1 MITLLRFHRL
11 ELDLRALGYGPTIEW
26 SEAIAPANSADDFAA
41 RIIYVIC
48 NSGLKATVAGP
59 IYQRCMVAV
68 SSGTSAASVF
78 GHLGKSRAIDNIWH
92 AREELFR
99 RHLAENGK
107 VDDFEAL
114 PWIGPVTKHH
124 LAKNLGH
131 DTAKPDVHLERLA
144 RGDRT
149 TTHTLCR
156 RLARQSGYRVATVD
170 SILWRACADGILS
183 SREYEMNG
191 WRAAYRGVA
200 VLRA

>member
-1 MITLLRFHRL
+1 MITLLRFRRL
-11 ELDLRALGYGPTIEW
+11 ELDLRAMGYGPTIEW
-26 SEAIAPANSADDFAA
+26 SEAIAPANSADDYAG

-59 IYQRCMVAV
+59 IYHRCMVAV
-68 SSGTSAASVF
+68 SNGTSAASVF
-78 GHLGKSRAIDNIWH
+78 GHPGKSRAIDSIWH

-99 RHLAENGK
+99 RHIAGNGK
-107 VDDFEAL
+107 VDDLETL

-144 RGDRT
+144 RRDRT
-149 TTHTLCR
+149 TTHRLCR

-170 SILWRACADGILS
+170 SILWRACADGILG
-183 SREYEMNG
+183 SRDYEEHG
-191 WRAAYRGVA
+191 WRAAYRGISGLEA
-200 VLRA
+200 